1 MDHNIIIRFNAQAEM
16 IYVFGAEFGYKCG
29 GIRVRA
35 VGLGYSDSCGDNYQF
50 FYQSVETVI
59 LHGMYSKAKT

>member
-16 IYVFGAEFGYKCG
+16 IYVSGAEFGYKCG
-29 GIRVRA
+29 GKFRA
-35 VGLGYSDSCGDNYQF
+35 VGLGYGDSCGDRYQF

-59 LHGMYSKAKT
+59 LHAVYSKTKT